1 METILI
7 FLGDVNMQ
15 KSTKKNINWGNGKLP
30 VIISS
35 VIISLALLL
44 VFSFQGVKNKAIS
57 YEEQIQAAQ
66 SDIKVQ
72 EKRRGDLLPNLVD
85 CVKQYDKHE
94 YETLMAVVEARGS
107 TSDESVA
114 EIKTMIQAVA
124 EAYPDLKSNENYGK
138 LMIEMATTENL
149 ISNYRSAYNK
159 WVKTYNRY
167 VRKFPNEQILSLIG
181 YELIDYTYLDYEVPE
196 DAPTNMFGE

>member
-1 METILI
+1 
-7 FLGDVNMQ
+7 MQ
-15 KSTKKNINWGNGKLP
+15 KSTKKNINWSNGKLP
-30 VIISS
+30 VIVSS

-94 YETLMAVVEARGS
+94 YETLMAVVEAREP
-107 TSDESVA
+107 TSDESVV

-167 VRKFPNEQILSLIG
+167 VRKFPNEQILNLIG
-181 YELIDYTYLDYEVPE
+181 YELIDYTYLDYEVSE

>member
-1 METILI
+1 
-7 FLGDVNMQ
+7 MQ

-30 VIISS
+30 VIVSS

-94 YETLMAVVEARGS
+94 YETLMAVVEAREP
-107 TSDESVA
+107 TSDESVV

-159 WVKTYNRY
+159 CVKTYNRY
-167 VRKFPNEQILSLIG
+167 VRKFPNEQILNLIG
-181 YELIDYTYLDYEVPE
+181 YELIDYTYLDYEVSE
-196 DAPTNMFGE
+196 DVPTNMFGE

>member
-15 KSTKKNINWGNGKLP
+15 KSTKKNINWSNGKLP
-30 VIISS
+30 VIVSS

-94 YETLMAVVEARGS
+94 YETLMAVVEAREP
-107 TSDESVA
+107 TSDESVV

-159 WVKTYNRY
+159 CVKTYNRY
-167 VRKFPNEQILSLIG
+167 VRKFPNEQILNLIG
-181 YELIDYTYLDYEVPE
+181 YELMDYTYLDYEVSE